1 MYFATIDDY
10 YIGDSAV
17 YYHVAGK
24 LDLAPILKHRLNQG
38 ESIEEAVARWDS
50 EQHWLADWN
59 SKTPIAGFYKN
70 CKVVFE
76 MKSSAFYSSMKH
88 KKLLNNIRNIN
99 VTTISIVNP

>member
-24 LDLAPILKHRLNQG
+24 LDWAPILKHRLNQG

-50 EQHWLADWN
+50 EQHWPADWN
-59 SKTPIAGFYKN
+59 NKTPIPGFHKN
-70 CKVVFE
+70 CKVAFE
-76 MKSSAFYSSMKH
+76 MKSSTFYSSMKH
-88 KKLLNNIRNIN
+88 KKLLKNIRNIN
-99 VTTISIVNP
+99 VTTISVTEA